1 MFNML
6 TLFITLAQNHFIVFV
21 EKVKMTPKCPKN
33 QNEQLRYKRKH
44 QKEKKKKNLS
54 NKHIERN
61 RFQGITQSPTTK
73 P

>member
-44 QKEKKKKNLS
+44 QKEKKKKKFVKQTYRTQQIS
-54 NKHIERN
+54 RN
-61 RFQGITQSPTTK
+61 NPK
-73 P
+73 PNY